1 MATKKDQIEV
11 QPREEVTAQE
21 GERTRA
27 QRCFIPR
34 ADIYETDRDIMV
46 VAEIPGADE
55 KSVDI
60 TVEKNVL
67 TINAYVEPL
76 QPSGYSLA
84 YAEYEQGDYQR
95 SFRLPDEIDREK
107 IKAIVSDGELRLTLP
122 KAEKAKIRKIKVAV
136 A

>member
-11 QPREEVTAQE
+11 QPREEVAAQDS
-21 GERTRA
+21 ERTRA

-34 ADIYETDRDIMV
+34 ADIYETDKEIVV

-55 KSVDI
+55 KSVDV

-76 QPSGYSLA
+76 RPQGYGLA

-95 SFRLPDEIDREK
+95 SFRLPDQIDRDA
-107 IKAIVSDGELRLTLP
+107 IKAVVSDGELRLTLP
-122 KAEKAKIRKIKVAV
+122 KAEAAKTRKVKVLA

>member
-11 QPREEVTAQE
+11 QPREEVATQE

-27 QRCFIPR
+27 QRCFVPR
-34 ADIYETDRDIMV
+34 ADIYETDKEIVV

-55 KSVDI
+55 ESVEI

-67 TINAYVEPL
+67 TINAFVESL
-76 QPSGYSLA
+76 QPAGYSPA

-107 IKAIVSDGELRLTLP
+107 IKAVVSDGELRLRLP
-122 KAEKAKIRKIKVAV
+122 KAEGAKTRKIKVV
-136 A
+136 AA